1 MGDTAYARQIKAVA
15 GPSGET
21 IERIFVKQY
30 QQEEIRL
37 SWWPGGSFVPRPL
50 DVTGDELLPL
60 LSQAIA
66 GGVFTDRFL
75 KDLQT
80 ILSNQLGDDI

>member
-1 MGDTAYARQIKAVA
+1 MGDTDYARQIKAVS

-30 QQEEIRL
+30 QQEEIRF
-37 SWWPGGSFVPRPL
+37 SWWPGGNFVPRAL
-50 DVTGDELLPL
+50 DVTEDELLPL
-60 LSQAIA
+60 LSQAIV

-80 ILSNQLGDDI
+80 ILNSELGDDI